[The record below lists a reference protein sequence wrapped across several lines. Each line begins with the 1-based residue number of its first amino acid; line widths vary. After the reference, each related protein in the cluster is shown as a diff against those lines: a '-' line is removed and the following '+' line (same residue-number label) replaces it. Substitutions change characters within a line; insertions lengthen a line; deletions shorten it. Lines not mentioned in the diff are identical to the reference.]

1 MSASV
6 NRGWIVDLVQR
17 LPAGAMS
24 RAWGFLVR
32 RRHPR
37 AAVSVAKRLFARASG
52 MDLSEAASPIGTYD
66 SLEELFIRRLRPGV
80 RRVDPSPVAVVS
92 PVDAVVGACGTVE
105 DGTLL
110 QVKGRSY
117 SLGRLLDDEDE
128 AVRYEG
134 GPYATFYLSPK
145 DYHRI
150 HTPVTGVVR
159 EARIVPGRLLPVFQ
173 ESVDRID
180 ELFAKNERLITYLD
194 TTEAGRLAVVK
205 VGATMVG
212 RIGVTYDLTAR
223 TNVPGGRTRHLR
235 YDPGHALSKGEELGV
250 FELGSTVVLMGERG
264 RVSFDALVP
273 GEAVRV
279 GSRIGTLLARLPEA
293 RGRTAKAAAA
303 PAPQP
308 RPKGAGGKKRSRKA
322 RA

>member
-1 MSASV
+1 MSESV

-17 LPAGAMS
+17 LPAGALS

-32 RRHPR
+32 RRRPKV
-37 AAVSVAKRLFARASG
+37 AVGVAKRLFVRAAG
-52 MDLSEAASPIGTYD
+52 VDLSEAAAPITTFD
-66 SLEELFIRRLRPGV
+66 SLEELFVRRLRPGV

-128 AVRYEG
+128 ATRYEG

-150 HTPVTGVVR
+150 HAPVSGEVR

-180 ELFAKNERLITYLD
+180 ELFARNERLITYLD
-194 TTEAGRLAVVK
+194 TSEAGRVAVVK

-223 TNVPGGRTRHLR
+223 TNVAGGRTRHLR
-235 YDPGHALSKGEELGV
+235 YDPGHAVKKGEEVGV
-250 FELGSTVVLMGERG
+250 FELGSTVVLVGERG
-264 RVSFDALVP
+264 RVAFDSLAP

-279 GSRIGTLLARLPEA
+279 GSRIGTLLARVPEA
-293 RGRTAKAAAA
+293 RGRASKVS
-303 PAPQP
+303 PAPDPAP
-308 RPKGAGGKKRSRKA
+308 RPKRGGKKRSRKA